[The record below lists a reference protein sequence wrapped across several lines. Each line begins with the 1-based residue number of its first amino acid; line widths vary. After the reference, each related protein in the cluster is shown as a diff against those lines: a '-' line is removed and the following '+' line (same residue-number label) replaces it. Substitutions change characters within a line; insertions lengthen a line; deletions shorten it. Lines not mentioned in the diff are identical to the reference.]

1 MSLGHPLLLLT
12 LLVLPALA
20 AVYLWLQ
27 RRPPKYAMAY
37 TNVDLLV
44 AVSRGQSWRRY
55 VPPALALL
63 AVAALCVAVTRPQ
76 RSTLVASDNATVV
89 LVVDVSGSMNAKD
102 VKPTRLAAAQEALNR
117 FLDHVPKQVKV
128 GLVAFAGDPQVA
140 APPTR
145 DRGVVREALDTLSY
159 FSGFGGTAIGDALRT
174 AVELVK
180 PPPPPGAQTIAYA
193 APATPAKS
201 PQTILFLS
209 DGHQTRGD
217 LQPLQGADLARRA
230 GIPVYTIAL
239 GTPQGTLERPGGFGG
254 FGGGSF
260 GGGPPDVTQVIPVP
274 PDPDTLR
281 AIAQTTGGRFFEA
294 RSAKALSSAYDNLGS
309 VVGREPG
316 KREVTYWFAAIAAL
330 LLVAAAAFS
339 LLVAPRLP

>member
-1 MSLGHPLLLLT
+1 MSFGHPLLLLT
-12 LLVLPALA
+12 LLVLPAVA

-44 AVSRGQSWRRY
+44 AVSRGRSWRRY
-55 VPPALALL
+55 VPPGLALL

-76 RSTLVASDNATVV
+76 RATLVASDNATVV

-140 APPTR
+140 APPT
-145 DRGVVREALDTLSY
+145 
-159 FSGFGGTAIGDALRT
+159 
-174 AVELVK
+174 
-180 PPPPPGAQTIAYA
+180 
-193 APATPAKS
+193 PAKS

-239 GTPQGTLERPGGFGG
+239 GTPEGTLERPGGFGG

-281 AIAQTTGGRFFEA
+281 AIAQTTGGKFFEA
-294 RSAKALSSAYDNLGS
+294 RSANALSSAYDNLGS

>member
-12 LLVLPALA
+12 LLALPVLA
-20 AVYLWLQ
+20 AAYLWLQ
-27 RRPPKYAMAY
+27 RRPPKYAMSY

-44 AVSRGQSWRRY
+44 AVSRGQTWRRY
-55 VPPALALL
+55 VPPAIALI

-89 LVVDVSGSMNAKD
+89 LVVDVSGSMNATD
-102 VKPTRLAAAQEALNR
+102 VKPTRLAAAQEALRR

-128 GLVAFAGDPQVA
+128 ALVAFAGDPQVA

-145 DRGVVREALDTLSY
+145 DREVVREALDTLGF

-174 AVELVK
+174 AVDLVK
-180 PPPPPGAQTIAYA
+180 PPPPPGVQTIAYA
-193 APATPAKS
+193 SPATPSKS
-201 PQTILFLS
+201 PATILFLS

-217 LQPLQGADLARRA
+217 LLPLQGADLARRA
-230 GIPVYTIAL
+230 KIPVYTIAL
-239 GTPQGTLERPGGFGG
+239 GTPEGALERPGGFGG
-254 FGGGSF
+254 PFGGS
-260 GGGPPDVTQVIPVP
+260 PDTTRVIPVP

-281 AIAQTTGGRFFEA
+281 AIAQTTGGKFFEA

-316 KREVTYWFAAIAAL
+316 KREVTYWFAALAAL
-330 LLVAAAAFS
+330 LLVAAGAFS

>member
-12 LLVLPALA
+12 LLALPVLA
-20 AVYLWLQ
+20 AVYLWLK

-44 AVSRGQSWRRY
+44 AVPRGQSWRRY

-63 AVAALCVAVTRPQ
+63 AIAALCVAVTRPQ
-76 RSTLVASDNATVV
+76 RATLVASDNATVV

-128 GLVAFAGDPQVA
+128 ALVAFAGDPQVA

-145 DRGVVREALDTLSY
+145 DRGVVREALDTLGY

-193 APATPAKS
+193 APTTPAKS

-217 LQPLQGADLARRA
+217 LQPLQGAELARRA

-239 GTPQGTLERPGGFGG
+239 GTPEGTLERPAGFGG
-254 FGGGSF
+254 FGGGPF

-281 AIAQTTGGRFFEA
+281 AIAQTTGGKFFEA